1 MLVGYFDESGLDD
14 TSASFWVAGYVAHIS
29 NWFEFSRAWNHA
41 IQRHGVDILH
51 TTDLVNGWKA
61 FKGWT
66 AERQTALLDD
76 VISIINSSDIH
87 GFGAGVVKADYERM
101 IVKTDFSKEVGW
113 TPEWWHQPYLLAFQQ
128 CVVEVVLK
136 ADSLPKSERVNFVF
150 DQQGTYGSR
159 CQSVFASM
167 SDDTVWPRR
176 DRLGS
181 VEFRPKS
188 GCTSLQAADLL
199 AYELRKRLDHR
210 LTEPDRV
217 VRRSMARLSR
227 SVMSSRFLD
236 ERAIRRFMDEVLAS
250 RAQRAEAQ

>member
-14 TSASFWVAGYVAHIS
+14 RSPSFWLAGYVAHIS

-41 IQRHGVDILH
+41 IENHGVDTLH
-51 TTDLVNGWKA
+51 TTDLVNGWKT
-61 FKGWT
+61 FSGWPP
-66 AERQTALLDD
+66 ERRTALLDD

-87 GFGAGVVKADYERM
+87 GFGAGVVKADYERA
-101 IVKTDFSKEVGW
+101 IVNTGFSKEAGW
-113 TPEWWHQPYLLAFQQ
+113 TPEWWRQPYLLAFQQ
-128 CVVEVVLK
+128 CVVGVVLK
-136 ADSLPKSERVNFVF
+136 ADVLAKSERINFVF

-167 SDDTVWPRR
+167 SDGAVWPRG

-181 VEFRPKS
+181 VEFRPKR
-188 GCTSLQAADLL
+188 GCTPLQAADLL

-210 LTEPDRV
+210 LTEPERA

-227 SVMSSRFLD
+227 SVASSRFLD
-236 ERAIRRFMDEVLAS
+236 ERAIRRFMDEVRTS
-250 RAQRAEAQ
+250 RVPRKQAQ